1 MKRKRKEL
9 LFFTFALGGF
19 FHLTSFQSVPRIV
32 GCYFLMHCLLL
43 QTLHCSSFSGCH
55 GGIKSWA
62 PDGWGKKDVRCKW
75 KQNAWELFRLEWDE
89 VWFEQRGL
97 AGRCCS
103 NLAADSLL
111 HCKLPVPSGYVSVEL
126 KNTGGKKSVIV
137 LKIMNN
143 FAPIYWVRARKLQFS
158 LFSAFVQGKMVKI
171 TLWTWLLFVP
181 ELLQR
186 FYRESRE
193 HSVQCRVLSGCSPC
207 CHWMPAVLKGLF
219 RARLCSSLREH
230 LPPCQLVKKLGLIIL
245 KVQFQV

>member
-111 HCKLPVPSGYVSVEL
+111 HCKLPVPSGYVSMEL

-171 TLWTWLLFVP
+171 TCEHGCCLCQSCCRDFIGKVESTQCNAGCCRGVP
-181 ELLQR
+181 HAAIECQQFWR
-186 FYRESRE
+186 
-193 HSVQCRVLSGCSPC
+193 GCSEHGCAPHC
-207 CHWMPAVLKGLF
+207 VIICRPA
-219 RARLCSSLREH
+219 SW
-230 LPPCQLVKKLGLIIL
+230 
-245 KVQFQV
+245 